1 MGTHQGCEA
10 LVDGN
15 LLTRHLRLLHGKHAK
30 FLTAL
35 QVDQPMT
42 EKNPGSNFLSRGQ
55 LCHESDGCGGCVP
68 HCCGRAWKAEVSA
81 TTAEDE
87 KRRLRRAK
95 SMSSLL
101 GKEKNESTNILRHLC
116 RTPWTLS
123 KTESHTERCE
133 QAIVAGP
140 DGRRAQLDTWRAAR
154 LHQRYSRPLRFVAT
168 VSTTTKRGPSHIPN
182 RGVDKAVASP
192 PLL

>member
-1 MGTHQGCEA
+1 M
-10 LVDGN
+10 
-15 LLTRHLRLLHGKHAK
+15 
-30 FLTAL
+30 
-35 QVDQPMT
+35 
-42 EKNPGSNFLSRGQ
+42 
-55 LCHESDGCGGCVP
+55 P
-68 HCCGRAWKAEVSA
+68 HCCVTAWKAEVSA

-87 KRRLRRAK
+87 KRRLGRAK

-123 KTESHTERCE
+123 KTESHTERFE

-140 DGRRAQLDTWRAAR
+140 DGGRAQLDTWRAAR
-154 LHQRYSRPLRFVAT
+154 LHQRCSRLLRFVAT

-182 RGVDKAVASP
+182 RGVDKAVASLS
-192 PLL
+192 LL